1 MRARGDGRVV
11 LGPRAQPAQIGVDE
25 AHARRPRPRDLGQ
38 RQVGADRHLP
48 GVIDGNARGAEEA
61 AGEVAL
67 TALEAVAQRD
77 RLGRGHRHSLP
88 VRGVERA
95 DRVARDQQPRREAA
109 QAVVAA
115 ADAGGE
121 AMGRDLVERLGG
133 LDRVE
138 HVGRRDGGRKR
149 SEPVGVARWT
159 VHGPIAAEPEDPA
172 PVLLGEQEQ
181 GARVTRPGADQHE
194 LVAVERIG
202 GQGKRPAGVGDADLE
217 ALHRGALVAQRLEPG
232 GDASRAAGGG
242 DDQVRRERLL
252 GAAVGTVQD
261 PHAGDPLAVPAGG
274 QPESVAAI
282 DQRDARQLT
291 NAAAHVALDEGPA
304 RERRGGARRCAG
316 QLMATD
322 HEAHLL
328 ERRAGWRP
336 SRGQLGAEAGQQR
349 VEKRLPV
356 RQEGVGVASLRH
368 RPAALE
374 AGRQGVALDHGHPLV
389 GLRKRPGG
397 QQPGHAPADHDG
409 VLTNASHVRFLLVA
423 VVAQGRPAACRDAR
437 RTSAEFLLSCA
448 GPVARFGS
456 GAPRSWWVRPQS
468 ASEETR

>member
-1 MRARGDGRVV
+1 
-11 LGPRAQPAQIGVDE
+11 
-25 AHARRPRPRDLGQ
+25 
-38 RQVGADRHLP
+38 
-48 GVIDGNARGAEEA
+48 
-61 AGEVAL
+61 
-67 TALEAVAQRD
+67 
-77 RLGRGHRHSLP
+77 
-88 VRGVERA
+88 
-95 DRVARDQQPRREAA
+95 
-109 QAVVAA
+109 
-115 ADAGGE
+115 
-121 AMGRDLVERLGG
+121 MGRDLVERLGG
-133 LDRVE
+133 LDRFE

-172 PVLLGEQEQ
+172 AVLLGEQEQ
-181 GARVTRPGADQHE
+181 GARVTRTGADQHE

-217 ALHRGALVAQRLEPG
+217 ALHLGALVAQRLEPG
-232 GDASRAAGGG
+232 RDASRAAGGG

-252 GAAVGTVQD
+252 GAAVGTAQD
-261 PHAGDPLAVPAGG
+261 PHAGDPPAVPAGG

-336 SRGQLGAEAGQQR
+336 SRGQLGAEARQQR

-356 RQEGVGVASLRH
+356 RQEGVGMASLRH

-456 GAPRSWWVRPQS
+456 GAPRSWSVDPSQPPRRPGDRTAKRSRASGCCCPPRSGVRRPV
-468 ASEETR
+468 